1 MLDTNISS
9 YWKNTKTINVLKILE
24 KNLDTLYNFFF
35 NEEFINMYSK
45 TRGISSDSEE
55 VGDVLNLF
63 YTCNNGDEFVN
74 RFKTVTGG

>member
-1 MLDTNISS
+1 
-9 YWKNTKTINVLKILE
+9 
-24 KNLDTLYNFFF
+24 
-35 NEEFINMYSK
+35 MYSK